1 MCEHEG
7 KIAGK
12 IAMATGSVSPL
23 VLIVLDGWGYREET
37 DGNAIA
43 SAKTPIMDSLWQIY
57 PKTLLQASGKDV
69 GLPKGQMGNSE
80 VGHLNIGAGR
90 VVPQELVRISDAVD
104 DGTFFNNE
112 ALVKVCNAVKANGSK
127 LHLIGLCSDGGV
139 HSHIDHLLG
148 LLDLAKLQGLTD
160 VCIHAIT
167 DGRDTQ
173 PTSGIK
179 YIQKIQD
186 YTIEIG
192 IGKIVTVSGRYY
204 AMDRDKRWDRVQ
216 KAYEV
221 LVNDDF
227 VKNDGRET
235 TSAIAVIENAHSQQ
249 ITDEFILP
257 TRIASGAIESG
268 DGVIF
273 YNFRPDRSREICQAL
288 ISPKFTGFERSLI
301 KPLHFATFTQYDA
314 TLAVDIA
321 FLPQNLDNMLGQVVA
336 KHRLKQL
343 RVAETEKYAH
353 VTYFFDGGNEE
364 PNEGDDRIMINSP
377 MVSTYDQSPPMS
389 AQEVTKTVI
398 DAVKKQ
404 IYSLIVV
411 NYANPDMV
419 GHTGNFNAT
428 VEAIGVVDKCLGQLI
443 AAINGIGGTALIT
456 ADHGNAEYMWDEHHN
471 PWTAHTVNPVPFII
485 AEGEGLKIMGH
496 GADVELKS
504 GGKLAD
510 IAPTIL
516 EILQIP
522 QPPEMTGT
530 SLLVAIDL
538 ELRTPRTPVRIKV

>member
-1 MCEHEG
+1 MLLLRILRTCEPEG
-7 KIAGK
+7 R
-12 IAMATGSVSPL
+12 IAMASKSVSPL
-23 VLIVLDGWGYREET
+23 VLVILDGWGYREDT

-43 SAKTPIMDSLWQIY
+43 AAKTPIMDSLWQIY

-90 VVPQELVRISDAVD
+90 IVPQELVRISDAVD
-104 DGTFFNNE
+104 DGTIFNNA
-112 ALVKVCNAVKANGSK
+112 ALVKVCTAVKASGGK

-139 HSHIDHLLG
+139 HSHIDHLFG
-148 LLDLAKLQGLTD
+148 LLDLAKLQGITN

-173 PTSGIK
+173 PTSGVS
-179 YIQKIQD
+179 YIQKIQNYID
-186 YTIEIG
+186 LIG

-204 AMDRDKRWDRVQ
+204 AMDRDRRWDRVQ
-216 KAYEV
+216 KAYDV
-221 LVNDDF
+221 MVKDDI
-227 VKNDGRET
+227 EEI
-235 TSAIAVIENAHSQQ
+235 TSAIAVIENAHSQN
-249 ITDEFILP
+249 ITDEFIIP
-257 TRIASGAIESG
+257 TRVASGSVEAG
-268 DGVIF
+268 DGIIF
-273 YNFRPDRSREICQAL
+273 FNFRPDRSREICQAL
-288 ISPKFTGFERSLI
+288 VARDFNGFERTLI
-301 KPLHFATFTQYDA
+301 TPLHFTTFTQYDA
-314 TLAVDIA
+314 TLPVDVA

-336 KHRLKQL
+336 KHHLKQL

-389 AQEVTKTVI
+389 APEVTKTVI
-398 DAVKKQ
+398 DAVNKYT
-404 IYSLIVV
+404 YSLIVV

-419 GHTGNFNAT
+419 GHTGNFNAAI
-428 VEAIGVVDKCLGQLI
+428 EAISVVDKCLGQLI
-443 AAINGIGGTALIT
+443 SAVNSAGGTALIT

-471 PWTAHTVNPVPFII
+471 PWTAHTTNPVPFII
-485 AEGEGLKIMGH
+485 VEGEGLKIAGH
-496 GADVELKS
+496 GGDVELLPS
-504 GGKLAD
+504 GKLAD

-522 QPPEMTGT
+522 QPPEMTGN
-530 SLLVAIDL
+530 SLLAATNV
-538 ELRTPRTPVRIKV
+538 ELRPPRNPVRIKV

>member
-1 MCEHEG
+1 MV
-7 KIAGK
+7 
-12 IAMATGSVSPL
+12 TGSVSPL
-23 VLIVLDGWGYREET
+23 VLIILDGWGYREET

-43 SAKTPIMDSLWQIY
+43 AAKTPVMDSLWQIY

-90 VVPQELVRISDAVD
+90 IVPQELVRISDAVD
-104 DGTFFNNE
+104 DGSIFNNK
-112 ALVKVCNAVKANGSK
+112 ALLKVCNAVKKSGGK

-139 HSHIDHLLG
+139 HSHIDHLFG
-148 LLDLAKLQGLTD
+148 LLDLAKSQELTN

-173 PTSGIK
+173 PTSGIS

-186 YTIEIG
+186 HTNSIG
-192 IGKIVTVSGRYY
+192 LGKIVTVSGRYY

-216 KAYEV
+216 KAYDV
-221 LVNDDF
+221 MVKDDI
-227 VKNDGRET
+227 GEIT
-235 TSAIAVIENAHSQQ
+235 EAIAVLEDARTQQ
-249 ITDEFILP
+249 ITDEFIIP
-257 TRIASGAIESG
+257 TRIASGSIEAG

-273 YNFRPDRSREICQAL
+273 FNFRPDRSREICQAFV
-288 ISPKFTGFERSLI
+288 SPKFTGFERDLI
-301 KPLHFATFTQYDA
+301 SHLYFTTFTQYDV
-314 TLAVDIA
+314 TLSVDVA

-336 KHRLKQL
+336 KHRHKQL

-364 PNEGDDRIMINSP
+364 PSEGDDRIMINSP

-398 DAVKKQ
+398 EAVNKR

-428 VEAIGVVDKCLGQLI
+428 VEAIAMVDKCLGQLVS
-443 AAINGIGGTALIT
+443 AINSSGGTALIT

-471 PWTAHTVNPVPFII
+471 PWTAHTINPVPFII
-485 AEGEGLKIMGH
+485 VEGEGLKIVGR
-496 GADVELKS
+496 GADVELNPD
-504 GGKLAD
+504 GKLAD

-522 QPPEMTGT
+522 QPPEMTGK
-530 SLLVAIDL
+530 SLLVATDI
-538 ELRTPRTPVRIKV
+538 ELRTPRTPIPIKV